1 MSGECQGC
9 QVDTESK
16 DRQEWVTVSSFCR
29 PCQPEPAL
37 EEIIQ
42 ADLTRWADAAREA
55 GLPPEENIRLTRGEQ
70 EIAVEIS
77 PELDAVFTPV
87 QTLWKAL

>member
-1 MSGECQGC
+1 MTGECKGC
-9 QVDTESK
+9 QVDEERREK
-16 DRQEWVTVSSFCR
+16 REWVTVSSFCR

-55 GLPPEENIRLTRGEQ
+55 GLLPEENIRVTRGE
-70 EIAVEIS
+70 EEVAVEIS
-77 PELDAVFTPV
+77 PRLDAAFTPE